1 MLALFS
7 AIGRHICQLL
17 VLVILIVSFLILYCT
32 NRSVTGFLCVNGGT
46 GRGHKIFWLVPPTD
60 KNLLLY
66 EKWVKERTEKTE
78 FFGDLAEGCCRLEIF
93 GGKFGHHCEKLK
105 TAFQLCYAQN

>member
-1 MLALFS
+1 
-7 AIGRHICQLL
+7 
-17 VLVILIVSFLILYCT
+17 
-32 NRSVTGFLCVNGGT
+32 LCVNGGT

-66 EKWVKERTEKTE
+66 EKWVKERTDKTE

-93 GGKFGHHCEKLK
+93 GGKFAHHCEKLK
-105 TAFQLCYAQN
+105 TAFQLCYAQNLKNLRTLVFRKQGIDLKGTHARDFIVRFSPFYGIIQY